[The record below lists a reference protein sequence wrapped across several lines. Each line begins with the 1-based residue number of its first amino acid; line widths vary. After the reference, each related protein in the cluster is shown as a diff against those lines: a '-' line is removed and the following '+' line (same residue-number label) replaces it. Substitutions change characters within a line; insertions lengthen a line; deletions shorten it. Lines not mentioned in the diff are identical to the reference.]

1 MARLSLALF
10 AAVLLQMVSSLPI
23 VEGKQVPNIPTEPPT
38 GLPTELQTGLPTELP
53 TELPV
58 DLSHPH
64 PHILQSP
71 HAASKPAVTA
81 KRNLPVT
88 PEWLRWLPFESINM

>member
-1 MARLSLALF
+1 MARLSLVLF
-10 AAVLLQMVSSLPI
+10 AAALTQMVSSLPI
-23 VEGKQVPNIPTEPPT
+23 VEGKQVPNTPTEPPT
-38 GLPTELQTGLPTELP
+38 RFPTELQAGPH
-53 TELPV
+53 V
-58 DLSHPH
+58 DLPHPH

-71 HAASKPAVTA
+71 LPASKPALVT